1 MRKTGKSLEHLVAS
15 LEKALARTGS
25 ASVESPKRL
34 RDITTGRL
42 REHDVL
48 ITATQGHHSVKIA
61 IECRDRSRPITVN
74 QVEGFWAKCQD
85 TGIHQGIIVS
95 STGFYDT
102 AKKKAEYRGIRCL
115 SIEEVDSF
123 NWLLAPGIQIF
134 TRKILHTDWV
144 FHAERDNTFESDS
157 FEVLDAEG
165 NVATGPILTANA
177 VQQLDKLLPNPP
189 APTPEAEIRVRFE
202 GYGLVLRD
210 TSTGAT
216 APVAFALATI
226 RYSISEELIP
236 FKMIQYVDKDKDAT
250 ITDAAVAQLN
260 LGEYRGK
267 VMIVYK
273 DNEGGQVLIVPDKKG
288 KTA

>member
-1 MRKTGKSLEHLVAS
+1 MRKTGKSLERLVAS
-15 LEKALARTGS
+15 LEKALVNNAN
-25 ASVESPKRL
+25 AIVESPKRL

-42 REHDVL
+42 REHDVI
-48 ITATQGHHSVKIA
+48 ITTTQGHHSVKIA

-85 TGIHQGIIVS
+85 TGVHQGIIVS

-123 NWLLAPGIQIF
+123 NWLLAPGFQLF
-134 TRKILHTDWV
+134 NKKILHTNWV
-144 FHAERDNTFESDS
+144 FHTGEKSNIDCNH
-157 FEVLDAEG
+157 FEVLDVQG
-165 NVATGPILTANA
+165 NVVTTSILTANA
-177 VQQLDKLLPNPP
+177 MQQLELLLPNPP
-189 APTPEAEIRVRFE
+189 VPTPEAEIKVRFE
-202 GYGLVLRD
+202 GNGLVLRD
-210 TSTGAT
+210 KGTGIT
-216 APVAFALATI
+216 VPVMFALATI
-226 RYSISEELIP
+226 RYAISVELIP
-236 FKMIQYVDKDKDAT
+236 FKMIQYVDKDKGST

-260 LGEYRGK
+260 LGECKGK

-273 DNEGGQVLIVPDKKG
+273 EDIGGQVIFVPDKCG